1 MNNRVSLIGYLLL
14 VFTGINLLAASFLV
28 IMNQSIHGY
37 IFIFSFFVSLIFLF
51 FATERE
57 QRFSRKTVVN
67 LVIFIIIIGGAI
79 KISEKFYDFSYDGQA
94 YHQEALIH
102 MKDNWNPLYEQLT
115 TGTAQDLWINH
126 YAKGIWYLGTIIY
139 ELTGNIESAKA
150 FNFVL
155 LISTFLILVG
165 YLQTK
170 LNNVGLVIVVSSL
183 MVLSPVV
190 TNQIFTNY
198 NDFFIVLLIINLI
211 VGYLNYYETPNYKI
225 LINIFISIILLVN
238 IKFTALG
245 YALILTGI
253 PILLYIYNFYIAKA
267 SRKEKK
273 QKILLLAFTICSSFI
288 VAIAF
293 VGSSSYIKNTITKGH
308 PFYPLAGEG
317 KVDIITVNSPAGL
330 SDLNRIE
337 KMYVSIFSE
346 TYNGLE
352 EEPKTKFPLSV
363 SKEEIFYSK
372 ATDTRIGG
380 FGPLF
385 GLIVILTLCLSLIYY
400 RKIDKEQGYVFL
412 ILVAVIMIS
421 IMINPEPWWARYV
434 PQLWIIP
441 LLFVLLIVINKI
453 KSYVAYAILLVYM
466 LNILIIGY
474 ATMGDLYNSQMA
486 MEDQLESLK
495 AYSNEAIPIEFG
507 VYEANRARLEEYGI
521 NFKKVDSIEGCQNI
535 IQLTYST
542 ARACLDNQQN

>member
-1 MNNRVSLIGYLLL
+1 MNNRASLIGYLLL

-28 IMNQSIHGY
+28 IINQSIHGY
-37 IFIFSFFVSLIFLF
+37 IFIFSFIVSLIFLF
-51 FATERE
+51 FSTEKE

-126 YAKGIWYLGTIIY
+126 YAKGLWYLGTIIY
-139 ELTGNIESAKA
+139 DLTGNIESAKA
-150 FNFVL
+150 FNFVI

-190 TNQIFTNY
+190 FNQIFTNY

-267 SRKEKK
+267 SRIEKK

-288 VAIAF
+288 IAIAF
-293 VGSSSYIKNTITKGH
+293 VGSSSYMKNTITKGH

-363 SKEEIFYSK
+363 SKEEIFYAK

-385 GLIVILTLCLSLIYY
+385 GLIVILTLSLSLIYY
-400 RKIDKEQGYVFL
+400 RKIEKEQGYVFL
-412 ILVAVIMIS
+412 ILVTVIMIS

-441 LLFVLLIVINKI
+441 LLFVLLLIVNKI
-453 KSYVAYAILLVYM
+453 KSYVAYGILLVYV

-486 MEDQLESLK
+486 MEEQLENLK

-507 VYEANRARLEEYGI
+507 VFEANRARLEEYGI
-521 NFKKVDSIEGCQNI
+521 NFKKMDSIEGCQNI

-542 ARACLDNQQN
+542 ARACIDNQQN

>member
-1 MNNRVSLIGYLLL
+1 VNNRASLIGYLLL

-28 IMNQSIHGY
+28 IINQSIHGY
-37 IFIFSFFVSLIFLF
+37 IFIFSFIVSLIFLF
-51 FATERE
+51 FSTEKE

-126 YAKGIWYLGTIIY
+126 YAKGLWYLGTIIY
-139 ELTGNIESAKA
+139 DLTGNIESAKA
-150 FNFVL
+150 FNFVI

-190 TNQIFTNY
+190 FNQIFTNY

-267 SRKEKK
+267 SRIEKK

-288 VAIAF
+288 IAIAF
-293 VGSSSYIKNTITKGH
+293 VGSSSYMKNTITKGH

-363 SKEEIFYSK
+363 SKEEIFYAK

-385 GLIVILTLCLSLIYY
+385 GLIVILTLSLSLIYY
-400 RKIDKEQGYVFL
+400 RKIEKEQGYVFL
-412 ILVAVIMIS
+412 ILVTVIMIS

-441 LLFVLLIVINKI
+441 LLFVLLLIVNKI
-453 KSYVAYAILLVYM
+453 KSYVAYGILLVYV

-486 MEDQLESLK
+486 MEEQLENLK

-507 VYEANRARLEEYGI
+507 VFEANRARLEEYGI
-521 NFKKVDSIEGCQNI
+521 NFKKMDSIEGCQNI

-542 ARACLDNQQN
+542 ARACIDNQQN